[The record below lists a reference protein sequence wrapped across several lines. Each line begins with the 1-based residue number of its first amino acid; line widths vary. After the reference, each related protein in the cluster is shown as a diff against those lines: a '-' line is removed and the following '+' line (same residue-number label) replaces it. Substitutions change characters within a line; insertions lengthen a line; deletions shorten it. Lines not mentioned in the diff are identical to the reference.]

1 MRAFAQAYPLV
12 EIVQP
17 VVAQLEQFAEKPR
30 VINKGKS
37 KTSKKTALAIVQPLV
52 AQLAIQPEQVEI
64 LATQIDILKV
74 SWTHHFTL
82 LNKVSSHEQR
92 LWYIKETIANGWSRN
107 VLLHMIET
115 SLYKRQVKNKKSNN
129 FSKTLPKHQSDLAQ
143 ELFKD
148 PYIFDFIT
156 VSERANERNIEDQL
170 CEHVTKFLLELGQ
183 GFAFIG
189 RQFRLTVAKKDYAAD
204 LLFYNIKLKCY
215 VVVELK
221 ARDFEPEDAGKLN
234 FYLNVINDKLRTANE
249 NDTIGLLLCKGKN
262 KIIADYALAG
272 INQPMG
278 VADYKLTKA
287 IPKNLK
293 STLPSIAELERE
305 LKNL

>member
-1 MRAFAQAYPLV
+1 MRAFAQAYPLN
-12 EIVQP
+12 EFVQP
-17 VVAQLEQFAEKPR
+17 VVAQLEMFDKKPETK
-30 VINKGKS
+30 IA
-37 KTSKKTALAIVQPLV
+37 SKKTKKKELAIVQPLV
-52 AQLAIQPEQVEI
+52 AQIDSNPELVDVLFIQ
-64 LATQIDILKV
+64 LDILKI
-74 SWTHHFTL
+74 SWAHHFTL
-82 LNKVSSHEQR
+82 LNKVNNQTQR
-92 LWYIKETIANGWSRN
+92 LWYISQSIANGWSRN

-115 SLYKRQVKNKKSNN
+115 NLYKRQVKTKKSNN
-129 FSKTLPKHQSDLAQ
+129 FSTTLPKPQSDLAQ
-143 ELFKD
+143 QLFKD

-156 VSERANERNIEDQL
+156 ITEKANERNIEDQL
-170 CEHVTKFLLELGQ
+170 CQHITKFLLELGQ

-189 RQFRLTVAKKDYAAD
+189 RQYRLQVGKKDFAPD

-234 FYLNVINDKLRTANE
+234 FYLNLVNDKLRTAEE
-249 NDTIGLLLCKGKN
+249 NKTIGLMLCKGKN

-272 INQPMG
+272 INQPIG

-293 STLPSIAELERE
+293 STLPSIADLERE
-305 LKNL
+305 LNNI